1 MTAAEINTIAQTV
14 ALAVAQAMAGKTTER
29 VVAEKVARPPRRAA
43 RRAAKAA
50 EPVAKPAKPAKAA
63 KPAKTY
69 DGPYAVKVQF
79 SKTGGLLMHG
89 GARVFYRPEG
99 TEAEQIAWLEHNG
112 LDGALYVGLVKSPKH
127 KNVWLTYAESKAN
140 RS

>member
-14 ALAVAQAMAGKTTER
+14 AQAVAQAMAGKTTER
-29 VVAEKVARPPRRAA
+29 VVAQKVAKPAKPPRRAA
-43 RRAAKAA
+43 KATK
-50 EPVAKPAKPAKAA
+50 PVAKPAKPA

-99 TEAEQIAWLEHNG
+99 NEAEQVAWLEHNG
-112 LDGALYVGLVKSPKH
+112 LDGALYIGLVKSPKH
-127 KNVWLTYAESKAN
+127 KSVWLTYAQSKAA
-140 RS
+140 R

>member
-14 ALAVAQAMAGKTTER
+14 ALAVAQAMAGKATEQ
-29 VVAEKVARPPRRAA
+29 VVAEKVAKPAKAPRRA
-43 RRAAKAA
+43 RKAAKPKAA
-50 EPVAKPAKPAKAA
+50 EPVA

-99 TEAEQIAWLEHNG
+99 NEAEQLAWLEHNG

-127 KNVWLTYAESKAN
+127 KGVWLTYAESKAN

>member
-50 EPVAKPAKPAKAA
+50 EPVAKPAKPAK
-63 KPAKTY
+63 PAKTY

-79 SKTGGLLMHG
+79 SKTGGLIMHG

-99 TEAEQIAWLEHNG
+99 NEAEQIAWLEHNG

-127 KNVWLTYAESKAN
+127 KNVWLTYEIGRAHV
-140 RS
+140 

>member
-29 VVAEKVARPPRRAA
+29 VVAEKVAKPARRAP

-50 EPVAKPAKPAKAA
+50 EPVAKPPRAA

-99 TEAEQIAWLEHNG
+99 NEAEQIAWLEHNG

-127 KNVWLTYAESKAN
+127 KNVWLTYAQSKAN

>member
-29 VVAEKVARPPRRAA
+29 VVAKKVAKPA
-43 RRAAKAA
+43 RRARKAA

-79 SKTGGLLMHG
+79 SKTGGLIMHG

-99 TEAEQIAWLEHNG
+99 TEAEQLAWLEHNG

-127 KNVWLTYAESKAN
+127 KNVWLTYAESKAA
-140 RS
+140 R

>member
-1 MTAAEINTIAQTV
+1 MPS
-14 ALAVAQAMAGKTTER
+14 LRLWPER
-29 VVAEKVARPPRRAA
+29 QPNGLSPRRSPGLPVGLPV
-43 RRAAKAA
+43 RAAKAA

-127 KNVWLTYAESKAN
+127 FNVWLTYAESKAN

>member
-14 ALAVAQAMAGKTTER
+14 ALAVAQAMAGKTTEQ
-29 VVAEKVARPPRRAA
+29 VVAEKVARPARRPA

-50 EPVAKPAKPAKAA
+50 EPVAKPAKPA

-79 SKTGGLLMHG
+79 SKTGGLIMHG

-127 KNVWLTYAESKAN
+127 FNVWLTYAESKAN

>member
-14 ALAVAQAMAGKTTER
+14 ALAVAQAMAGKATEQ
-29 VVAEKVARPPRRAA
+29 VVAKKVAKPPRRAP
-43 RRAAKAA
+43 RRAPKAA
-50 EPVAKPAKPAKAA
+50 EPVAKPAKPA

-79 SKTGGLLMHG
+79 SKTGGLIMHG

-99 TEAEQIAWLEHNG
+99 TEAEQLAWLEHNG

>member
-14 ALAVAQAMAGKTTER
+14 ALAVAQAMAGKATEQ
-29 VVAEKVARPPRRAA
+29 VVAKKVAKPARRAP

-127 KNVWLTYAESKAN
+127 FNVWLTYAESKAN